1 MKPLRSLV
9 LLVLSAVPAMPT
21 AAQQVTVVD
30 MIPKP
35 MSSEAGDDSE
45 PNLAI
50 DPATPSH
57 MAASAFTSD
66 PNVAGMAPI
75 YISTDSGMTW
85 TLKPV
90 LPASV
95 GLCPNA
101 FCDITLRF
109 AGTSG
114 RLYLSTLTSDVNKHV
129 TYNLNRFD
137 NIFVGPAAPVLIH
150 TLDGKDPN
158 TPDQPYIQATTVLGG
173 DGVSQ
178 DRVFVGL
185 NDART
190 VSAPRTATVDVNLN
204 AGATPPAASAPTQ
217 VEAAMPSTPPGRDG
231 SSVRTA
237 VHPQGVIY
245 AAFYSPLSLSSAN
258 VIAVRDDHWGAGSQP
273 FTDLKTGS
281 TPGVAV
287 VSATPYTANETLLGG
302 QKVGRS
308 QISIAVDPNKAT
320 SVWLAWGDANGPAA
334 ITLHLRHSTDGGA
347 TWGSSDLRTV
357 NAATN
362 PAVAVTSTGQ
372 VGFLYPQ
379 FNPINGTNGLFLT
392 QVELSSD
399 GFMNAPTTLV
409 LSVAQNDQVLNA
421 KNQIGDYEH
430 MMAVGKDFFGVF
442 SADNAPDKSNFPDVN
457 TLIFQREHDA
467 HTLYEDAS
475 HTFPVQGSVDPFLFH
490 IATVTPDNDFF
501 VRDWTDGSGHDP
513 GLEPSTHPVFYTSS
527 DVWNEL
533 TNVSGSPAT
542 ASAPV
547 HADPQPGTNFAFV
560 RVGRKATATPG
571 AADVPVTAHF
581 LYSDFGAS
589 MPYMNAGGGLPPIL
603 TFQAADQE
611 LTLPD
616 QQGYEWTLPAMHST
630 HVCMAVEIDSPADP
644 FAKPDLNGGM
654 PGWPTLD
661 TAVLYDNNKA
671 QRNIIYPAMKSGS
684 KAHYYALVRNSAT
697 VARSVCLRLDSPAD
711 AMSRLGA
718 VQIDAC
724 GLAATAYR
732 PGATV
737 CLPGMAA
744 GEVRALR
751 VTLAPPAAFLGQEP
765 PLDFTEVTVPGAAGK
780 PRDGF
785 AFAPVVTTVDSAAR
799 GNLVFQ
805 AAVFGRLAALY
816 HDSVATALTA
826 KTRDLLQSSTISA
839 AQYVAFLQFERPYL
853 SRLTALVPRSTSTC
867 APYPGADL
875 DSLLGAIQGGDPAV
889 IAPAH
894 SDFLQTLDIAI
905 TLSQIAVNGPGQ

>member
-1 MKPLRSLV
+1 MKPLRFLA
-9 LLVLSAVPAMPT
+9 LLGLAAVAALPV

-30 MIPKP
+30 MTPKS
-35 MSSEAGDDSE
+35 MSSESNDDSE

-50 DPATPSH
+50 DPATPSN
-57 MAASAFTSD
+57 MAASAFTPD
-66 PNVAGMAPI
+66 PNQTAKGSI
-75 YISTDSGMTW
+75 YLSIDGGMTW

-95 GLCPNA
+95 GVCINA

-114 RLYLSTLTSDVNKHV
+114 RLYLSTLTSDANNNV
-129 TYNLNRFD
+129 TYLLNRFD

-150 TLDGKDPN
+150 KIAGMFPD

-173 DGVSQ
+173 DGVAQ

-204 AGATPPAASAPTQ
+204 AGAATPAASVPRQ
-217 VEAAMPSTPPGRDG
+217 VDAGMPSTPPGRDG
-231 SSVRTA
+231 SSIRTA
-237 VHPQGVIY
+237 IHPQGVIY
-245 AAFYSPLSLSSAN
+245 AAFYSPLSTGSAN
-258 VIAVRDDHWGAGSQP
+258 IMVVRDDHWGAGASP
-273 FTDLKTGS
+273 FTDLKTAS

-287 VSATPYTANETLLGG
+287 VSATPYSANEALLGG

-308 QISIAVDPNKAT
+308 QISIAVDPNKAG
-320 SVWLAWGDANGPAA
+320 SVWLAWGDASGTAP

-347 TWGSSDLRTV
+347 TWGSSDLRAV
-357 NAATN
+357 SSATN
-362 PAVAVTSTGQ
+362 PAVAVNSTGQ
-372 VGFLYPQ
+372 VGFLYQQ
-379 FNPINGTNGLFLT
+379 FKPISGTDGFFLT
-392 QVELSSD
+392 QVDLSND
-399 GFMNAPTTLV
+399 EFATPPTTLV
-409 LSVAQNDQVLNA
+409 LSAAQNDKILNA
-421 KNQIGDYEH
+421 KNQIGDYDH

-442 SADNAPDKSNFPDVN
+442 SADNAPDKSNFPNVDKLV
-457 TLIFQREHDA
+457 FQREHDA
-467 HTLYEDAS
+467 HALYPDS
-475 HTFPVQGSVDPFLFH
+475 NHTFPVGRSVDSFFFH
-490 IATVTPDNDFF
+490 LAMVTPDNDFF
-501 VRDWTDGSGHDP
+501 VRDWTDGSGHDL

-533 TNVSGSPAT
+533 TNVSGSPSA
-542 ASAPV
+542 ANAPV
-547 HADPQPGTNFAFV
+547 PSDPQPGANFAFV
-560 RVGRKATATPG
+560 RVGRKAIPG

-581 LYSDFGAS
+581 LYSDFGAG
-589 MPYMNAGGGLPPIL
+589 MAYTNAIGGTPPIL
-603 TFQAADQE
+603 TFQATDNE

-616 QQGYEWTLPAMHST
+616 GQGYEWTLPATHSS
-630 HVCMAVEIDSPADP
+630 HICMAVEIESPLDP
-644 FAKPDLNGGM
+644 FAKPDLNLNV

-671 QRNIIYPAMKSGS
+671 QRNIIYPPMKSGS
-684 KAHYYALVRNSAT
+684 KAHYYALVRNAAPT
-697 VARSVCLRLDSPAD
+697 PRSVCLRLDSPAD
-711 AMSRLGA
+711 AMSRLGT

-724 GLAATAYR
+724 GLATTAYR
-732 PGATV
+732 SGATV

-744 GEVRALR
+744 GEVRALS
-751 VTLAPPAAFLGQEP
+751 VTLAPPAKFLGQEP
-765 PLDFTEVTVPGAAGK
+765 PLAFTEVTVPGAAGK

-785 AFAPVVTTVDSAAR
+785 AFAPLVTTVESAAR

-816 HDSVATALTA
+816 NDSLAASLAA
-826 KTRDLLQSSTISA
+826 KTRGLLQSSTISA
-839 AQYVAFLQFERPYL
+839 AQYATFLKGQGPYL
-853 SRLTALVPRSTSTC
+853 SRLTTLVPRSTSTC
-867 APYPGADL
+867 APTPGGDL
-875 DSLLGAIQGGDPAV
+875 DRLLGAIQGGDPAA
-889 IAPAH
+889 ITPAH

>member
-1 MKPLRSLV
+1 MKPFHSLV
-9 LLVLSAVPAMPT
+9 LLVLAAATALPA

-30 MIPKP
+30 LIPKT
-35 MSSEAGDDSE
+35 MSSESGDDSE

-66 PNVAGMAPI
+66 PNNAAMAPI
-75 YISTDSGMTW
+75 YISTDGGLTW

-90 LPASV
+90 LPASA
-95 GLCPNA
+95 GLCLNA

-114 RLYLSTLTSDVNKHV
+114 RLYLSTLTSDINKHV

-137 NIFVGPAAPVLIH
+137 NIFSGPAAPVLVH

-217 VEAAMPSTPPGRDG
+217 VEAVMPSTPPGRDG

-237 VHPQGVIY
+237 VHPQGIIY

-258 VIAVRDDHWGAGSQP
+258 VVVVRDNHWGAGSPP
-273 FTDLKTGS
+273 FNDLKTGS

-287 VSATPYTANETLLGG
+287 VSMTPYTANETLLGG

-308 QISIAVDPNKAT
+308 QISIAVDPNKSS

-334 ITLHLRHSTDGGA
+334 ITLHLRHSTDSGA
-347 TWGSSDLRTV
+347 SWGSADLRTV
-357 NAATN
+357 NGATN
-362 PAVAVTSTGQ
+362 PAVAVTSTGE
-372 VGFLYPQ
+372 VGFLYQQ
-379 FNPINGTNGLFLT
+379 FKPVSGTNGFFLT

-399 GFMNAPTTLV
+399 GFTTAPTTLA
-409 LSVAQNDQVLNA
+409 LSMARNDEVLNA

-442 SADNAPDKSNFPDVN
+442 SADNAPDKSNFPDVS

-467 HTLYEDAS
+467 HTLYEDAT
-475 HTFPVQGSVDPFLFH
+475 HTFPVLSSVDPFLFH

-501 VRDWTDGSGHDP
+501 VRDWTDGTGHDP
-513 GLEPSTHPVFYTSS
+513 GLEPSTHPVFYTAS
-527 DVWNEL
+527 DVWNKL
-533 TNVSGSPAT
+533 ADASGSPAK
-542 ASAPV
+542 ASAPA
-547 HADPQPGTNFAFV
+547 HDDPQPGPNFAFV

-571 AADVPVTAHF
+571 AADIPVTAHF

-589 MPYMNAGGGLPPIL
+589 MQYGNAGSDPDPIL

-616 QQGYEWTLPAMHST
+616 QGGYPWTLPAAHSS
-630 HVCMAVEIDSPADP
+630 HICMAVEINSPNDP
-644 FAKPDLNGGM
+644 FAQPDLNGGF

-684 KAHYYALVRNSAT
+684 KHHYYALVRNSAP
-697 VARSVCLRLDSPAD
+697 VPRSVCLRLDSPAD

-724 GLAATAYR
+724 GLATTAYR

-744 GEVRALR
+744 GEVRALK

-765 PLDFTEVTVPGAAGK
+765 PLDFTEVTAPGAAGK

-785 AFAPVVTTVDSAAR
+785 AFAPVATTVDSAAR

-816 HDSVATALTA
+816 HDALATSLTA

-839 AQYVAFLQFERPYL
+839 AQYVAFLQAERPYL

-867 APYPGADL
+867 APYPSSDL
-875 DSLLGAIQGGDPAV
+875 DSLLGAIQGGDPAA

>member
-1 MKPLRSLV
+1 MKSFLA
-9 LLVLSAVPAMPT
+9 LLAVAAFPALPA

-30 MIPKP
+30 MIPKS
-35 MSSEAGDDSE
+35 MSSEFNNDSE

-57 MAASAFTSD
+57 MAASAFTPD
-66 PNVAGMAPI
+66 PNSAGMGSI
-75 YISTDSGMTW
+75 YISTDGGLTW

-90 LPASV
+90 LPGST
-95 GLCPNA
+95 GFCTFA
-101 FCDITLRF
+101 FCDVTLRF

-114 RLYLSTLTSDVNKHV
+114 RLYLSTLTADASKDV
-129 TYNLNRFD
+129 TYKVNRFD
-137 NIFVGPAAPVLIH
+137 NIFAGPAAPVLINKF
-150 TLDGKDPN
+150 DGKDPN
-158 TPDQPYIQATTVLGG
+158 APDQPYIQATTVLGG

-178 DRVFVGL
+178 DRIFVGI
-185 NDART
+185 NDARA
-190 VSAPRTATVDVNLN
+190 VSVPRTATVDVNLN
-204 AGATPPAASAPTQ
+204 AGATPPAVSVATQ
-217 VEAAMPSTPPGRDG
+217 VEAGTPSTPPGRDG

-237 VHPQGVIY
+237 IHSSGVIY
-245 AAFYSPLSLSSAN
+245 AAFYSPLSNSSAN
-258 VIAVRDDHWGAGSQP
+258 IVVVRDNHWGTGSPP
-273 FTDLKTGS
+273 FNDLKTGS
-281 TPGVAV
+281 TAGVAV
-287 VSATPYTANETLLGG
+287 VGPTQFTADGALLGS
-302 QKVGRS
+302 QRVGRS
-308 QISIAVDPNKAT
+308 QISIAVDPNDAA

-334 ITLHLRHSTDGGA
+334 ITLHLRHSIDSGA
-347 TWGSSDLRTV
+347 TWSPSDLRTV

-362 PAVAVTSTGQ
+362 PAVAVNSTGQ
-372 VGFLYPQ
+372 VGFLYQ
-379 FNPINGTNGLFLT
+379 QLNQIGIWFT

-399 GFMNAPTTLV
+399 GFATPPTTLV
-409 LSVAQNDQVLNA
+409 LSTAQNDTGFGSH
-421 KNQIGDYEH
+421 NQIGDYDH

-442 SADNAPDKSNFPDVN
+442 SADNSPDQSNFPNVN
-457 TLIFQREHDA
+457 KLIFQREHDA
-467 HTLYEDAS
+467 HSLYADVS
-475 HTFPVQGSVDPFLFH
+475 HTFTVQATVDPFFFH
-490 IATVTPDNDFF
+490 IAMVTPDNDFF

-527 DVWNEL
+527 DVWNEP
-533 TNVSGSPAT
+533 TNVSGSPAKT
-542 ASAPV
+542 SAPM
-547 HADPQPGTNFAFV
+547 HADPQPGPNFAFV
-560 RVGRKATATPG
+560 RVGRKATAAPG
-571 AADVPVTAHF
+571 AADVQVTAHF
-581 LYSDFGAS
+581 LYSDFGAA
-589 MPYMNAGGGLPPIL
+589 MPYMDAGGGLPPVL
-603 TFQAADQE
+603 TFHPADPE

-616 QQGYEWTLPAMHST
+616 GQGYAWTLPAMHSP
-630 HVCMAVEIDSPADP
+630 HVCMAVEIESLSDP
-644 FAKPDLNGGM
+644 FANPDLNGKI

-671 QRNIIYPAMKSGS
+671 QRNIIYPAMKSGG
-684 KAHYYALVRNSAT
+684 KHHYYALVRNAALVS
-697 VARSVCLRLDSPAD
+697 RSVCLRLDSPAD

-724 GLAATAYR
+724 GLASTAYR

-751 VTLAPPAAFLGQEP
+751 VTITPPAAFLGQEP
-765 PLDFTEVTVPGAAGK
+765 PLAFTEVTVPGPAGK

-785 AFAPVVTTVDSAAR
+785 AFAPLVTTVESAAR

-816 HDSVATALTA
+816 NDPLAASLAA
-826 KTRDLLQSSTISA
+826 KTNDLLQSATISA
-839 AQYVAFLQFERPYL
+839 AKYVAFLQAEGPYL

-867 APYPGADL
+867 APTPGGDL
-875 DSLLGAIQGGDPAV
+875 DRLLGALQGGDPAA